1 MKTYICYKLTDCFQ
15 MIIKSEAAL
24 STSSDPI
31 FHKSENKSYSSENQ
45 PDKKCNIKYFLTPK
59 NNFHVKRGKVS

>member
-45 PDKKCNIKYFLTPK
+45 PDKKCNIKYFLIKAFT
-59 NNFHVKRGKVS
+59 

>member
-1 MKTYICYKLTDCFQ
+1 MKTYICDKLTDCFQ

-31 FHKSENKSYSSENQ
+31 FHKSENPAPPETNL
-45 PDKKCNIKYFLTPK
+45 IKNVTLNMF
-59 NNFHVKRGKVS
+59 